1 MPNIR
6 SASVTARVI
15 SRMLKKAGFTR
26 ADTSNKN
33 YYKWTEG
40 FCVNRVFVRVSMV
53 CGRLGFGNTV
63 CIHYKT
69 PDRLTRQEFIEK
81 ARTLLL
87 EKGYEF
93 DTKYTHGL
101 YINCEFP

>member
-15 SRMLKKAGFTR
+15 SRMLKKAGFTM
-26 ADTSNKN
+26 ADTSNN
-33 YYKWTEG
+33 YKWTEG
-40 FCVNRVFVRVSMV
+40 FHVKS
-53 CGRLGFGNTV
+53 LGFSNTV
-63 CIHYKT
+63 CVDYYT
-69 PDRLTRQEFIEK
+69 PNRLTQQEYIEMMRENIEK

-93 DTKYTHGL
+93 DPKYAHSL

>member
-15 SRMLKKAGFTR
+15 SRMLKKAGFIM
-26 ADTSNKN
+26 ADTSNN
-33 YYKWTEG
+33 YKWTEG
-40 FCVNRVFVRVSMV
+40 FHVKRWPNN
-53 CGRLGFGNTV
+53 NTV
-63 CIHYKT
+63 CINYNT
-69 PDRLTRQEFIEK
+69 PDRLTQQEIIEMKQENIEK

-93 DTKYTHGL
+93 DSKPYFGL
-101 YINCEFP
+101 FIKCEFP

>member
-15 SRMLKKAGFTR
+15 SRMLKKAGFTM
-26 ADTSNKN
+26 ADTSVMQ
-33 YYKWTEG
+33 WTEG
-40 FCVNRVFVRVSMV
+40 FHVKRWPNS
-53 CGRLGFGNTV
+53 NTV
-63 CIHYKT
+63 CVDYYT
-69 PDRLTRQEFIEK
+69 PNRLTQQEFIEVMQENIEK

-93 DTKYTHGL
+93 EPKHFYGL
-101 YINCEFP
+101 YIKCEFP

>member
-15 SRMLKKAGFTR
+15 SRMLKKAGFTM
-26 ADTSNKN
+26 ADTSDM
-33 YYKWTEG
+33 YKWTEG
-40 FCVNRVFVRVSMV
+40 FHVKRV
-53 CGRLGFGNTV
+53 GFSNTV
-63 CIHYKT
+63 CVDYFT
-69 PDRLTRQEFIEK
+69 PNRLTQQEYIEMMRENIEK

-93 DTKYTHGL
+93 DSKPYFGL
-101 YINCEFP
+101 YIKCEFP